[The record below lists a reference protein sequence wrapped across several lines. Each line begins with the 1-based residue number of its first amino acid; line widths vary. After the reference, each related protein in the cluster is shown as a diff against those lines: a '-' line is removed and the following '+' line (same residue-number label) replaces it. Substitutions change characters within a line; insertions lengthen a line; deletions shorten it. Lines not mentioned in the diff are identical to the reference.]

1 MNHNHGHIRSRP
13 SHMFLRVQHKRP
25 KDCWGPLGWIR
36 QRLLCKGLL
45 HTRHP
50 SIHPS
55 IIHPSSIHRP
65 SIHPLLPGISSN
77 LSSPCRATTM
87 APVFRDGG
95 LIPKCRARG
104 REGRPPRKRRV
115 VCKDKLKPRHCM
127 SDKQASRQTPWPNVQ
142 IRHNLQLPN
151 EIQLI
156 ELA

>member
-1 MNHNHGHIRSRP
+1 MAT
-13 SHMFLRVQHKRP
+13 FVQGQATCSYVSNTNDPRIAG
-25 KDCWGPLGWIR
+25 D
-36 QRLLCKGLL
+36 RLVGSANAFSARGSFI
-45 HTRHP
+45 HATHP
-50 SIHPS
+50 FIHAS
-55 IIHPSSIHRP
+55 IIHPSSIHRT

-115 VCKDKLKPRHCM
+115 VCKDKLRPRHCM

-151 EIQLI
+151 EIHLI